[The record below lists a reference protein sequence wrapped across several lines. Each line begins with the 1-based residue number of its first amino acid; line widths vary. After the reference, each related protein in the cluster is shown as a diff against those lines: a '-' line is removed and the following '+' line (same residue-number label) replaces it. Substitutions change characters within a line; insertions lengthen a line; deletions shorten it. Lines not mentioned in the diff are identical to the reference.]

1 MTSTM
6 ALFRAAAGVGSWVA
20 RALIQ
25 ATEKP
30 TLPATP
36 AKAVYCVY
44 Y

>member
-6 ALFRAAAGVGSWVA
+6 ALFRAAAGVGSWVV
-20 RALIQ
+20 RALIPVMRI
-25 ATEKP
+25 P